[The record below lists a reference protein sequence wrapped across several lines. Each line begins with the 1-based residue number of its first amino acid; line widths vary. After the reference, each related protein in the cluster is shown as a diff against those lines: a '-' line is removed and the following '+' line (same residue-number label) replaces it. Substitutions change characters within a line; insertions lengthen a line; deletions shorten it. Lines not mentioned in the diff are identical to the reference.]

1 MYYLRHPLCCQGE
14 TDGDSC
20 KKSFRYIGDDDADE
34 EDDSVEPVVAQDEG
48 DYEEADAKEDGDG
61 GDDVDEVLDLLG
73 NGGLATLKSR
83 DESSNPAHHCVVSNV
98 DHHPNTG
105 SLNGVCR
112 EESKIS
118 CLEGVLRC
126 KYSDQLDKD
135 GVI

>member
-1 MYYLRHPLCCQGE
+1 MKRPW
-14 TDGDSC
+14 
-20 KKSFRYIGDDDADE
+20 DE
-34 EDDSVEPVVAQDEG
+34 VTWDEG
-48 DYEEADAKEDGDG
+48 NDEEADPKEDGNSS
-61 GDDVDEVLDLLG
+61 DDMDEVFDLLG
-73 NGGLATLKSR
+73 DWRLPSLETRG
-83 DESSNPAHHCVVSNV
+83 ESCNPAHHCVVSNV